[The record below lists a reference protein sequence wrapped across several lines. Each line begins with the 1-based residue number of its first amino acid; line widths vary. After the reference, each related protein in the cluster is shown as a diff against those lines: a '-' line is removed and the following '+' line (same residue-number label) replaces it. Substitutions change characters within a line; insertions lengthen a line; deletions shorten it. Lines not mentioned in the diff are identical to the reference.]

1 MDMAVANGL
10 AAVVNFVFNMIQLL
24 IFASIITS
32 FIGDRSNPVVQVIE
46 SIVEPMYAPFR
57 KITRHIPGPIDWS
70 PMILLAIIIF
80 IEKTLTFYLRSLALG
95 Q

>member
-1 MDMAVANGL
+1 MDMALANGL
-10 AAVVNFVFNMIQLL
+10 AAVVNFVFNMLQLL
-24 IFASIITS
+24 VFASIITS

-57 KITRHIPGPIDWS
+57 KVTQHIPGPIDWS
-70 PMILLAIIIF
+70 PMMLLAIIIF
-80 IEKTLTFYLRSLALG
+80 VEKTLTFYLRSLVTG